1 VTREAGSRPEDDP
14 EYMAEMQRAM
24 QSVSWGCVL
33 FIVGWWCWQRSPCSF
48 SEVLSSRSGRWS

>member
-1 VTREAGSRPEDDP
+1 MTREARWRPEDDP

-33 FIVGWWCWQRSPCSF
+33 FIGGMVLAAIAVLVLGSAFFSF
-48 SEVLSSRSGRWS
+48 SPLK

>member
-1 VTREAGSRPEDDP
+1 MTREAGWRPEDDP

-33 FIVGWWCWQRSPCSF
+33 FIVGMVLQRSPCSF
-48 SEVLSSRSGRWS
+48 SEVLSSRSGR